1 MKNELFII
9 LISLGI
15 AKFGDAQANFS
26 LSGNISKE
34 FEYSVVKLFSQDS
47 TFSTLYDTV
56 ANGSFSFSGTLIQEF
71 NCVYLSFSKGSS
83 SITTG
88 PFFLAARKM
97 SLSLFCR
104 DNEPCQIHYTNIP
117 FVDEQA
123 EYTKAIKNIDDSLG
137 QTYDLIF
144 QVKKNLRKGFSIDSL
159 DKKYNDLKTKRKL
172 FLLKFLR
179 SHKDSYYALFVF
191 KEQVLDFAFDFED
204 DRPVLPEIYS
214 GFSEVLKTT
223 SLGIFINQQ
232 LAKRESVLLGKQFP
246 DFSFHSETLLP
257 YTLSEF
263 KNKKYVLLCFW
274 ASWCRPCIEGI
285 PTFSKLAA
293 EHKNQELQIV
303 YLSIDEEEE
312 KWRRIVKE
320 TSPPGLQTCDIY
332 PFVCSNKMLRNLL
345 DIQYIPQYFL
355 IDKTGKIIY
364 HNRLCND
371 DEKYTILSNLLK
383 QLLNPEQQQ

>member
-172 FLLKFLR
+172 FLLK
-179 SHKDSYYALFVF
+179 
-191 KEQVLDFAFDFED
+191 
-204 DRPVLPEIYS
+204 
-214 GFSEVLKTT
+214 
-223 SLGIFINQQ
+223 
-232 LAKRESVLLGKQFP
+232 
-246 DFSFHSETLLP
+246 
-257 YTLSEF
+257 
-263 KNKKYVLLCFW
+263 
-274 ASWCRPCIEGI
+274 
-285 PTFSKLAA
+285 
-293 EHKNQELQIV
+293 
-303 YLSIDEEEE
+303 
-312 KWRRIVKE
+312 
-320 TSPPGLQTCDIY
+320 
-332 PFVCSNKMLRNLL
+332 
-345 DIQYIPQYFL
+345 
-355 IDKTGKIIY
+355 
-364 HNRLCND
+364 
-371 DEKYTILSNLLK
+371 
-383 QLLNPEQQQ
+383 